1 MKRTAMKRTDA
12 MQAAG
17 AGVAFAVLG
26 FLFVHSQTPHFQAH
40 TRIAAELPRM
50 KELDAALSFH
60 LVQSRVGLLRNYDPL
75 VATQARL
82 QTSRENLTRAMTEAY
97 PDAPDDIFR
106 PLREYGELL
115 AEKENLIED
124 YKSSNAILRNSTQYL
139 PTIAQITEKD
149 IRREGRNDGGRIDA
163 LLRAALIY
171 LNSPADE
178 NKADVT
184 AALDSLER
192 WLPRDS
198 NYARQDAQLFTA
210 HAQTI
215 LTEKA
220 KVSGLLTQLTRL
232 PTGERSESFSAA
244 YQSHDAEMARQAN
257 NYRLALFGAC
267 ILLVVFVG
275 GILAKLK
282 RSQANLLLEQ
292 ETLEHRVAERAA
304 ALTQAKTETET
315 LLAQMQG
322 VALQVEQNAQAITQT
337 GGRLSVAS
345 TQTGQAVERIALSIQ
360 RVTESARLS
369 ATLSE
374 RMAGGSAAQVESMTE
389 ANAAIARLRE
399 LAEMALSGS
408 ESQQTAAREADA
420 QMREASQATEEG
432 LRAAQEVSASAR
444 ETARAAQCGSQA
456 VRQAAAGM
464 ERIREQVQATSDK
477 AQELGRQGQAIGGIV
492 ETINQIA
499 EQTNLLALNAAIEAA
514 RAGEHGRGFA
524 VVADE
529 VRKLAERSTRATE
542 EIRGRIDSVR
552 SGVAEAV
559 AAMEASSAEVG
570 AGATRSE
577 EAQAALAQILE
588 AAESTSGAVDGM
600 SGIMRRMD
608 AAALTVR
615 ATVAEL
621 LLLAQVSGVST
632 EKANRETGVV
642 ADVIRSVA
650 AISEQ
655 SAKDAIRIRNVTE
668 AVFENAQQVSGAGAE
683 QCAGADAV
691 AKAAQELNHMADEL
705 LRQVSQFGASD
716 KAKPEPRART
726 EAPPIRLKRAA

>member
-1 MKRTAMKRTDA
+1 MKRTSAI
-12 MQAAG
+12 QAASAAAAL
-17 AGVAFAVLG
+17 AGLG
-26 FLFVHSQTPHFQAH
+26 FLFVHSQTPHFQA
-40 TRIAAELPRM
+40 RAQIAAELPRM
-50 KELDAALSFH
+50 KELDASLSFH
-60 LVQSRVGLLRNYDPL
+60 LVQSREGLLRNYDPL

-82 QTSRENLTRAMTEAY
+82 QTSHENLTRAMTEAY
-97 PDAPDDIFR
+97 PDLPDPIFR
-106 PLREYGELL
+106 PLREYKELL
-115 AEKENLIED
+115 NEKENLIED

-139 PTIAQITEKD
+139 PTIAQITEKEFQ
-149 IRREGRNDGGRIDA
+149 REGRNDSGRIDA
-163 LLRAALIY
+163 LLRAALVY

-184 AALDSLER
+184 AALISLER

-198 NYARQDAQLFTA
+198 GYAQQDAQLFIA
-210 HAQTI
+210 HVRTI
-215 LTEKA
+215 LNEKA
-220 KVSGLLTQLTRL
+220 KVSGLLAQFTRL
-232 PTGERSESFSAA
+232 PTRERSENFSAA
-244 YQSHDAEMARQAN
+244 YGAYYAETAGKAN

-267 ILLVVFVG
+267 VLLIIFVG

-292 ETLEHRVAERAA
+292 ETLEQRVAERAA

-315 LLAQMQG
+315 LLAQMQR
-322 VALQVEQNAQAITQT
+322 VARQVGQNAQSITET

-345 TQTGQAVERIALSIQ
+345 TQAGQAAAQIALSIQ
-360 RVTESARLS
+360 RVTDSARLS

-399 LAEMALSGS
+399 LAETALAGS
-408 ESQQTAAREADA
+408 ETQQTAALEADA
-420 QMREASQATEEG
+420 QMREASQATDAG
-432 LRAAQEVSASAR
+432 LRAAQEVAASAQ
-444 ETARAAQCGSQA
+444 ETARAAQCGSEA
-456 VRQAAAGM
+456 VRQATAGM
-464 ERIREQVQATSDK
+464 ARIREQVQATSDK

-492 ETINQIA
+492 ETIRQIA

-542 EIRGRIDSVR
+542 EIRGLIGSVR
-552 SGVAEAV
+552 CGVAEAV
-559 AAMEASSAEVG
+559 AAMEASSVEVG
-570 AGATRSE
+570 EGATRSE

-588 AAESTSGAVDGM
+588 AAESTSGAVDGL
-600 SGIMRRMD
+600 SGIMRRVD
-608 AAALTVR
+608 AAALTAR

-621 LLLAQVSGVST
+621 LLLAQASGAST
-632 EKANRETGVV
+632 EKVTMETGVV

-668 AVFENAQQVSGAGAE
+668 AVFENAQQVSGAGAA
-683 QCAGADAV
+683 QSAGADAV
-691 AKAAQELNHMADEL
+691 AKAAQELNGMADEL
-705 LRQVSQFGASD
+705 LRQVSQFGAAN
-716 KAKPEPRART
+716 KPKPEPRTKT
-726 EAPPIRLKRAA
+726 EAPPARLKRAA

>member
-1 MKRTAMKRTDA
+1 MKRTDA
-12 MQAAG
+12 IQSAG
-17 AGVAFAVLG
+17 AAMAFAALG
-26 FLFVHSQTPHFQAH
+26 FLFLHSQTPHFQAH
-40 TRIAAELPRM
+40 TRVAAELPRM
-50 KELDAALSFH
+50 KELDASLSFN

-82 QTSRENLTRAMTEAY
+82 QTSRENLTRAVTEAY
-97 PDAPDDIFR
+97 PGAPDDIFR

-149 IRREGRNDGGRIDA
+149 VRREGRSDDGRINA
-163 LLRAALIY
+163 LLRAALVY

-184 AALDSLER
+184 AALTSLER

-198 NYARQDAQLFTA
+198 GYAQQDAQLFMA
-210 HAQTI
+210 HVQTI
-215 LTEKA
+215 LNEKA
-220 KVSGLLTQLTRL
+220 RVSGLLAQFTSL
-232 PTGERSESFSAA
+232 PTRERSENFSAA
-244 YQSHDAEMARQAN
+244 YGARYAETARQAN

-267 ILLVVFVG
+267 VLLVVFVSG
-275 GILAKLK
+275 TLAKLK
-282 RSQANLLLEQ
+282 RSQASLLVEQ
-292 ETLEHRVAERAA
+292 ETLEQRVAERAA

-315 LLAQMQG
+315 LLAQMRGAAVQ
-322 VALQVEQNAQAITQT
+322 VAQNAQAITQT
-337 GGRLSVAS
+337 GGRLSIAS
-345 TQTGQAVERIALSIQ
+345 TQTGQAVEQIALSIQ
-360 RVTESARLS
+360 RVTDSARLS

-374 RMAGGSAAQVESMTE
+374 RMADGSAAQVESMTE
-389 ANAAIARLRE
+389 ANAAIARLRA
-399 LAEMALSGS
+399 LAETALVGS
-408 ESQQTAAREADA
+408 ESQQAAALEADA
-420 QMREASQATEEG
+420 QMREAGQATEEG
-432 LRAAQEVSASAR
+432 LRAAQEVADSVS
-444 ETARAAQCGSQA
+444 ETARAAQCGSEA

-464 ERIREQVQATSDK
+464 ARIREQVQATSDK

-542 EIRGRIDSVR
+542 EIRGLIGSVR

-559 AAMEASSAEVG
+559 AAMEASNAEVG
-570 AGATRSE
+570 EGATRSE
-577 EAQAALAQILE
+577 EARTALAQILE
-588 AAESTSGAVDGM
+588 AAESTSGAVDGL

-608 AAALTVR
+608 SAALTVR

-621 LLLAQVSGVST
+621 LLLAQASGAST
-632 EKANRETGVV
+632 EKVTLETGVV

-655 SAKDAIRIRNVTE
+655 SAKDAVRIRNVTE
-668 AVFENAQQVSGAGAE
+668 AVFENAQQVSGAGAA
-683 QCAGADAV
+683 QSAGADAV
-691 AKAAQELNHMADEL
+691 AKAAQELNGMADEL
-705 LRQVSQFGASD
+705 LRQVSQFGAAD
-716 KAKPEPRART
+716 KAKPEPQPKT
-726 EAPPIRLKRAA
+726 ENAPARLKRAA